1 LDYSRLNP
9 LLGRNVQHVQYVGKV
24 RAQKLNKLGIKTIG
38 DLITYYPRDYED
50 RTREKRVSEL
60 VNDDECAVILK
71 VISDVSL
78 NRPRRN
84 LRIYKTVGT
93 DDTGYVTL
101 TWFNQDYVREK
112 IFRDKT
118 YVFFGR
124 VKRTGIYIEIVNPVF
139 EEVSSERKKTTG
151 IQPVYALTAGI
162 TQTYLRMI
170 QRNAL
175 DLVAGKL
182 TEILPEELRREFS
195 LAEINFTLENIH
207 FPGSFEAKEK
217 ARKRLVFDELLM
229 LQLGLLQLKSKQ
241 KAVTGIKMEK
251 KPLVDRFINQLP
263 FQLTRAQL
271 RVYREIEEDMIV
283 GEKQMNR
290 LIQGDVG
297 SGKTIVA
304 VLAIL
309 LTVLNGYQAVFMV
322 PTEILAEQHYQSINR
337 LFRENDYGLATAL
350 LTGSVPK
357 KEKDKIKEGIKNNE
371 YNLIIGTHAL
381 LEEDVEFARLGLVV
395 TDEQHRFGVKQRAVL
410 AAKSNPHILV
420 MTATPIPRTLSL
432 ILYGDLDISIIDE
445 LPPDRKPVKTY
456 AVDESMRER
465 VYSFIRNTVQEG
477 RQAYIIC
484 PLVEESD
491 EIEAEAAM
499 SLAERLREEK
509 LKGLSVGLV
518 HGKMKWKDKEKVMS
532 DFAKGSIQVLVST
545 TVVEVGVN
553 VPNATIMVVE
563 NAERFGLA
571 QLHQLR
577 GRVGRGKHQSYC
589 ILFCQSKSEIA
600 RKRMEIMTRY
610 NDGFKI
616 SEKDMELRGPGDIF
630 GVRQHGLPEFKI
642 ANLYEDME
650 ILKEV
655 QKAAEDIIKNQ
666 KLNER
671 EDYRRLKEHLLMMF
685 EDKLKEVALN

>member
-1 LDYSRLNP
+1 MDYSRLNP

-337 LFRENDYGLATAL
+337 LFREN
-350 LTGSVPK
+350 
-357 KEKDKIKEGIKNNE
+357 E
-371 YNLIIGTHAL
+371 IG
-381 LEEDVEFARLGLVV
+381 
-395 TDEQHRFGVKQRAVL
+395 RAHV
-410 AAKSNPHILV
+410 
-420 MTATPIPRTLSL
+420 
-432 ILYGDLDISIIDE
+432 
-445 LPPDRKPVKTY
+445 
-456 AVDESMRER
+456 
-465 VYSFIRNTVQEG
+465 
-477 RQAYIIC
+477 
-484 PLVEESD
+484 
-491 EIEAEAAM
+491 
-499 SLAERLREEK
+499 
-509 LKGLSVGLV
+509 
-518 HGKMKWKDKEKVMS
+518 
-532 DFAKGSIQVLVST
+532 
-545 TVVEVGVN
+545 
-553 VPNATIMVVE
+553 
-563 NAERFGLA
+563 
-571 QLHQLR
+571 
-577 GRVGRGKHQSYC
+577 
-589 ILFCQSKSEIA
+589 
-600 RKRMEIMTRY
+600 
-610 NDGFKI
+610 
-616 SEKDMELRGPGDIF
+616 
-630 GVRQHGLPEFKI
+630 
-642 ANLYEDME
+642 
-650 ILKEV
+650 
-655 QKAAEDIIKNQ
+655 
-666 KLNER
+666 
-671 EDYRRLKEHLLMMF
+671 
-685 EDKLKEVALN
+685 

>member
-1 LDYSRLNP
+1 
-9 LLGRNVQHVQYVGKV
+9 
-24 RAQKLNKLGIKTIG
+24 
-38 DLITYYPRDYED
+38 
-50 RTREKRVSEL
+50 
-60 VNDDECAVILK
+60 
-71 VISDVSL
+71 
-78 NRPRRN
+78 
-84 LRIYKTVGT
+84 
-93 DDTGYVTL
+93 
-101 TWFNQDYVREK
+101 
-112 IFRDKT
+112 
-118 YVFFGR
+118 
-124 VKRTGIYIEIVNPVF
+124 
-139 EEVSSERKKTTG
+139 
-151 IQPVYALTAGI
+151 
-162 TQTYLRMI
+162 MI

-175 DLVAGKL
+175 NLVIGKL
-182 TEILPEELRREFS
+182 TEILPEELRRRYS
-195 LAEINFTLENIH
+195 LAEINFSLENIH
-207 FPGSFEAKEK
+207 FPSSFEDKER
-217 ARKRLVFDELLM
+217 ARKRLVFEELLM
-229 LQLGLLQLKSKQ
+229 LQLGLLQLKTKQ
-241 KAVTGIKMEK
+241 TAVSGIKMEK
-251 KPLVDRFINQLP
+251 RSLVDRFIEQLP
-263 FQLTRAQL
+263 FRLTNAQL
-271 RVYREIEEDMIV
+271 RVYREIEEDMTS

-304 VLAIL
+304 ALAIL

-322 PTEILAEQHYQSINR
+322 PTEILAEQHYRSITPLLGN
-337 LFRENDYGLATAL
+337 YGVKTAL
-350 LTGSVPK
+350 LTGSVSR
-357 KEKDKIKEGIKNNE
+357 KEKEKIKEGIRNNE
-371 YNLIIGTHAL
+371 YHLVIGTHAL

-410 AAKSNPHILV
+410 ASKANPHILV

-432 ILYGDLDISIIDE
+432 ILYGDLDISVIDE

-456 AVDESMRER
+456 AVDESMRAR
-465 VYSFIRNTVQEG
+465 VYNFIRKMVQEG

-499 SLAERLREEK
+499 TMAKRLEEK
-509 LKGLSVGLV
+509 DLKGLSIGLV
-518 HGKMKWKDKEKVMS
+518 HGKMKWKDKERVMS
-532 DFAKGSIQVLVST
+532 EFAKGNIQVLVST

-577 GRVGRGKHQSYC
+577 GRVGRGEHQSYC

-600 RKRMEIMTRY
+600 LKRMEIMTKY

-642 ANLYEDME
+642 ANLYQDME

-655 QKAAEDIIKNQ
+655 QRAAEDIIKNQ
-666 KLNER
+666 KLSEK
-671 EDYRRLKEHLLMMF
+671 EDYRKLKEHLLVMF

>member
-1 LDYSRLNP
+1 MDYARLNP
-9 LLGRNVQHVQYVGKV
+9 LLEKSIQTIQQVGKV
-24 RAQKLNKLGIKTIG
+24 RVQKLNRLGIRTIS

-50 RTREKRVSEL
+50 RNKEKKAYEL
-60 VNDDECAVILK
+60 SDGDECAVILK
-71 VISDVSL
+71 VLSDVSL

-84 LRIYKTVGT
+84 LRIYKAVAG
-93 DDTGYVTL
+93 DDSGLVTL
-101 TWFNQDYVREK
+101 TWFNQDY
-112 IFRDKT
+112 IRDKVFKEKT
-118 YVFFGR
+118 YVFFGK
-124 VKRTGIYIEIVNPVF
+124 VKRVGNYVEMTNPIY
-139 EEVSSERKKTTG
+139 EEVNSERKKTTG
-151 IQPVYALTAGI
+151 IQPIYPLTAGI
-162 TQTYLRMI
+162 TQSFLRMI

-175 DLVAGKL
+175 DLVIGKL
-182 TEILPEELRREFS
+182 TEILPEELRKQFS
-195 LAEINFTLENIH
+195 LAEINFSLENIH
-207 FPGSFEAKEK
+207 FPTSFEDKER

-229 LQLGLLQLKSKQ
+229 LQLGLLQLKNNQ
-241 KAVTGIKMEK
+241 AAVSGIKMDE
-251 KPLVDRFINQLP
+251 KPLVKRFINQLP
-263 FQLTRAQL
+263 FKLTNAQL
-271 RVYREIEEDMIV
+271 RVYQEIEKDMTS
-283 GEKQMNR
+283 EKQMNR

-309 LTVLNGYQAVFMV
+309 LAILNGYQAVFMV
-322 PTEILAEQHYQSINR
+322 PTEILAEQHYQSVMP
-337 LFRENDYGLATAL
+337 LLENYNVKIAL
-350 LTGSVPK
+350 LTGSVSK
-357 KEKDKIKEGIKNNE
+357 KEKEKIKEGMRNNE
-371 YNLIIGTHAL
+371 YQLIIGTHAL
-381 LEEDVEFARLGLVV
+381 LEEDVEFAKLGLVV

-410 AAKSNPHILV
+410 SSKANPHILV

-445 LPPDRKPVKTY
+445 LPPHRKPVKTY

-465 VYSFIRNTVQEG
+465 VYNFIQKTVMEG

-484 PLVEESD
+484 PLVEESE

-499 SLAERLREEK
+499 SLAQRLAEK
-509 LKGLSVGLV
+509 DLKGLSIGLV
-518 HGKMKWKDKEKVMS
+518 HGKMKWKDKEKVMN
-532 DFAKGSIQVLVST
+532 DFSKGNIQVLVST

-553 VPNATIMVVE
+553 VPNACIMVVE

-577 GRVGRGKHQSYC
+577 GRVGRGSHQSYC

-600 RKRMEIMTRY
+600 RKRMEIMTKY
-610 NDGFKI
+610 SDGFKI

-642 ANLYEDME
+642 ANLYEDIE

-655 QKAAEDIIKNQ
+655 QKAAEDIVKNQ
-666 KLNER
+666 KLVER
-671 EDYRRLKEHLLMMF
+671 EDYKRLKEHLLLMF